1 MKTISV
7 LMSVYKSE
15 KGDYLD
21 RALKSVWDEQT
32 YKPSQIV
39 LVEDGPLTPELYDVI
54 AKWEKR
60 LPEVMCIIINEVN
73 VGLTVSLNKGLKKV
87 TSDFIARMDSDDQ
100 SVSQRFELQVEFLNK
115 NPNIDVVGGAIQIVD
130 KIGTPKY
137 VKHTKLT
144 HEEMLKQICW
154 KCPLM
159 HPTVM
164 MRNTMFT
171 EKGLSYDER
180 FRNSQDIA
188 LWVDAVVAGCKL
200 ANLPDVLLNFT
211 EDEDVYRRRG
221 KVRAMNEYKSFA
233 RAAKIIHGK
242 YSPRRILPVLRY
254 LFRRLPVG
262 LIKMAYNS
270 NWMKKSFKG

>member
-1 MKTISV
+1 MTIAV

-15 KGDYLD
+15 KGVYLD
-21 RALKSVWDEQT
+21 RALKSVWDDQT
-32 YKPSQIV
+32 YKPSQII
-39 LVEDGPLTPELYDVI
+39 LVEDGPLTSELYDVI
-54 AKWEKR
+54 ANWEKR
-60 LPEVMCIIINEVN
+60 LPDVMCILINENN

-87 TSDFIARMDSDDQ
+87 TSDYIARMDTDDQ
-100 SVSQRFELQVEFLNK
+100 SVPKRFELQVDFLNK

-130 KIGTPKY
+130 KIGIPKY
-137 VKHTKLT
+137 IKHTKLT

-171 EKGLSYDER
+171 DKGLSYDER

-188 LWVDAVVAGCKL
+188 LWVDAIMAGCKL
-200 ANLPDVLLNFT
+200 ANIPDVLLNFT

-221 KVRAMNEYKSFA
+221 KVRALNEYKSFA
-233 RAAKIIHGK
+233 RAAKNIYGR
-242 YSPRRILPVLRY
+242 YSPRRILPILRY
-254 LFRRLPVG
+254 MFRRMPIG
-262 LIKMAYNS
+262 LIKVAYNS
-270 NWMKKSFKG
+270 KWMKKTFKE